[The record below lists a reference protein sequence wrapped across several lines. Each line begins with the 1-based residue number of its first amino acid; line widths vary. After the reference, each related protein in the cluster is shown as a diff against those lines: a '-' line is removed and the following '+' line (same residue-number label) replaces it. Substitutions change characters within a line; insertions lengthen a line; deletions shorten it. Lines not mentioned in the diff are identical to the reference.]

1 VTGHFSRLADEVLQR
16 SPWAQ
21 TGRCPRASWAGF
33 AELLGLAS
41 VAPGGGS
48 LFLVCIP
55 FLVQSFIRLNRGRRF
70 IPLLIAVISLINQGL
85 TPGDAAVIP
94 TALTNRRYAEGIKPG
109 CKNGSC
115 RKLELMRVIK
125 LFNILAITLFLGLS
139 AADCLAQTTPSGDV
153 VMVLPF
159 ENTSNRPE
167 YNWVGESFADSLAEL
182 LNKPGLLVVSSD
194 ERELAYQRL
203 RLPETV
209 IPSRATAIKLARES
223 KATMVVIGSYSITP
237 VQDESKPDKGKDD
250 KEKSPTEAL
259 VQMTARVIK
268 VNEGRMLGEVL
279 YGGWAT
285 QQFDFGGPLTTLQTI
300 HGRLAYQILYQR
312 DKALPYSQNQ
322 LVDEATKVPQ
332 RAFEAYVKAVLLSE
346 RDSRRIN
353 YLKNAL
359 RYYADALGGAIYPQA
374 AFELGRF
381 YMLDGKWKDATE
393 YFIKVQKKDPH
404 YVEAAFYAALGY
416 AKVGDFGHALAAI
429 VPLSSDVPLIGIYNN
444 AGAIAVQASREEKK
458 DGERARLLEQGT
470 SFLTRAA
477 ESSPD
482 DPLVHFNYALALF
495 LAGKYAE
502 AADQLKPVI
511 TADPRDGQA
520 YFLYA
525 KSLEKTGKTET
536 ANAADD
542 QARRFLQTYA
552 KWQTEWQKSQSV
564 NGVSL
569 RMRDVLNRDDV
580 ANLRRET
587 EIRENAGTGK
597 EDLLAK
603 ARDLYQAG
611 RDDEALPEL
620 HRVVMLEP
628 TNAEAY
634 LLSGRINQRRGD
646 QEAAIAALK
655 TAIFWDPKLIDA
667 HILLGR
673 IFLERGDRGEA
684 TKFAASA
691 MIIDS
696 NNQEAIA
703 LQRQVTMGK
712 N

>member
-1 VTGHFSRLADEVLQR
+1 MRT
-16 SPWAQ
+16 
-21 TGRCPRASWAGF
+21 T
-33 AELLGLAS
+33 
-41 VAPGGGS
+41 
-48 LFLVCIP
+48 
-55 FLVQSFIRLNRGRRF
+55 FIRLF
-70 IPLLIAVISLINQGL
+70 SGL
-85 TPGDAAVIP
+85 
-94 TALTNRRYAEGIKPG
+94 ALA
-109 CKNGSC
+109 
-115 RKLELMRVIK
+115 
-125 LFNILAITLFLGLS
+125 LFLTFYGGICLGQSPS
-139 AADCLAQTTPSGDV
+139 AADV
-153 VMVLPF
+153 VMILPF
-159 ENTSNRPE
+159 ENTSNHPE
-167 YNWVGESFADSLAEL
+167 YNWVGESFADSLADL
-182 LNKPGLLVVSSD
+182 LNKPGLQVVSSD
-194 ERELAYQRL
+194 ERELAYLRL

-209 IPSRATAIKLARES
+209 IPSRATAIKLAREA
-223 KATMVVIGSYSITP
+223 KASMIVIGTYSVTP
-237 VQDESKPDKGKDD
+237 AESQEKSDSSKPEKDK
-250 KEKSPTEAL
+250 SSAEAY
-259 VQMTARVIK
+259 VQLTARVIK
-268 VNEGRMLGEVL
+268 VNEGRTLGQMFE
-279 YGGWAT
+279 GGWAT
-285 QQFDFGGPLTTLQTI
+285 RQFDFGGPLTDLQKI

-312 DKALPYSQNQ
+312 DQALPFSQNQ
-322 LVDEATKVPQ
+322 LVQEATKVPQ
-332 RAFEAYVKAVLLSE
+332 RAFEPYVKGVLLGE
-346 RDSRRIN
+346 RDSRRAN

-359 RYYADALGGAIYPQA
+359 RLYADALGGAVYPQA

-381 YMLDGKWKDATE
+381 YMLEGKWKDATE
-393 YFIKVQKKDPH
+393 YFTKLQKKDPH
-404 YVEAAFYAALGY
+404 YAEAAFYAALGY
-416 AKVGDFGHALAAI
+416 AKLGDLGHALAAI

-444 AGAIAVQASREEKK
+444 AGAIALQASREEKK
-458 DGERARLLEQGT
+458 DTERARLLTQGA
-470 SFLTRAA
+470 SFLARAA
-477 ESSPD
+477 ESSTD

-495 LAGKYAE
+495 LSGKYAE
-502 AADQLKPVI
+502 AAEQLKPVI

-542 QARRFLQTYA
+542 QARRWLPTYA
-552 KWQTEWQKSQSV
+552 KSQTEWQKSETVS
-564 NGVSL
+564 GVSP

-580 ANLRRET
+580 ATLVKPGVNT
-587 EIRENAGTGK
+587 NDTGSGA

-646 QEAAIAALK
+646 AEAAIAALK

-684 TKFAASA
+684 TKYATSA
-691 MIIDS
+691 MTIDS

>member
-1 VTGHFSRLADEVLQR
+1 MM
-16 SPWAQ
+16 
-21 TGRCPRASWAGF
+21 
-33 AELLGLAS
+33 
-41 VAPGGGS
+41 
-48 LFLVCIP
+48 
-55 FLVQSFIRLNRGRRF
+55 RF
-70 IPLLIAVISLINQGL
+70 
-85 TPGDAAVIP
+85 
-94 TALTNRRYAEGIKPG
+94 
-109 CKNGSC
+109 
-115 RKLELMRVIK
+115 IK
-125 LFNILAITLFLGLS
+125 LFNIVAIGLLIS
-139 AADCLAQTTPSGDV
+139 LHATISFGQSTSGGDV

-209 IPSRATAIKLARES
+209 IPSRATAIKLAREA

-237 VQDESKPDKGKDD
+237 VQDESKPDNSKD
-250 KEKSPTEAL
+250 EKSSVEAL
-259 VQMTARVIK
+259 VQVTARVIK
-268 VNEGRMLGEVL
+268 VNEGRTLGEVL
-279 YGGWAT
+279 DGGWAT
-285 QQFDFGGPLTTLQTI
+285 RQFDFGGPLTTLQNI

-312 DKALPYSQNQ
+312 EKAFAFSQNQ
-322 LVDEATKVPQ
+322 LVQEATKVPQ
-332 RAFEAYVKAVLLSE
+332 RAFEAYVKGVLLSE
-346 RDSRRIN
+346 RHPKREN

-359 RYYADALGGAIYPQA
+359 HFYADANAGAVYPQA

-381 YMLDGKWKDATE
+381 YMAEGKWKDATE
-393 YFIKVQKKDPH
+393 YFSKLQKKDPH

-416 AKVGDFGHALAAI
+416 AKLGDLGHALAAI
-429 VPLSSDVPLIGIYNN
+429 VPLSTDVPLIGIYNN

-458 DGERARLLEQGT
+458 DDERARLLAQGS
-470 SFLTRAA
+470 SFLSRAA

-502 AADQLKPVI
+502 AAEQLKPVI

-525 KSLEKTGKTET
+525 KSLEKSGKTET

-542 QARRFLQTYA
+542 QARRYLQTYA

-564 NGVSL
+564 SGVSL

-580 ANLRRET
+580 SGLMRKNAIAANDQSS
-587 EIRENAGTGK
+587 GT

-634 LLSGRINQRRGD
+634 LLSGRINQRRGE

-684 TKFAASA
+684 TKYATSA
-691 MIIDS
+691 MTIDA

>member
-1 VTGHFSRLADEVLQR
+1 
-16 SPWAQ
+16 
-21 TGRCPRASWAGF
+21 
-33 AELLGLAS
+33 
-41 VAPGGGS
+41 
-48 LFLVCIP
+48 
-55 FLVQSFIRLNRGRRF
+55 
-70 IPLLIAVISLINQGL
+70 
-85 TPGDAAVIP
+85 
-94 TALTNRRYAEGIKPG
+94 
-109 CKNGSC
+109 
-115 RKLELMRVIK
+115 MRTTFTK
-125 LFNILAITLFLGLS
+125 LFNLLLIIGFCSLA
-139 AADCLAQTTPSGDV
+139 AVNVAAQTAAGGDV

-209 IPSRATAIKLARES
+209 IPSRATAIKLAREA
-223 KATMVVIGSYSITP
+223 KATMVVIGSYSITA
-237 VQDESKPDKGKDD
+237 VADETKPDSKKDD
-250 KEKSPTEAL
+250 KEKSPSEAL
-259 VQMTARVIK
+259 VQVTARVIK
-268 VNEGRMLGEVL
+268 VNEGRTLGEVL
-279 YGGWAT
+279 DGGWAT
-285 QQFDFGGPLTTLQTI
+285 RQFDFGGPLTTLQDI

-312 DKALPYSQNQ
+312 EKAFAFSQNQ
-322 LVDEATKVPQ
+322 LVQEATKVPQ
-332 RAFEAYVKAVLLSE
+332 RAFEAYVKGVLLSE
-346 RDSRRIN
+346 REPTRAN

-359 RYYADALGGAIYPQA
+359 RFYADANGGAVYPQA
-374 AFELGRF
+374 AFELGRY
-381 YMLDGKWKDATE
+381 YMMDGKWKDATE
-393 YFIKVQKKDPH
+393 YFIKLQKKDPH

-416 AKVGDFGHALAAI
+416 AKLGDLGHALAAI
-429 VPLSSDVPLIGIYNN
+429 VPLSSEVPLIGIYNN
-444 AGAIAVQASREEKK
+444 AGAIAVQAAREEKK
-458 DGERARLLEQGT
+458 EDERARLLAQGT
-470 SFLTRAA
+470 SFLSRAA

-495 LAGKYAE
+495 LSGKYAE
-502 AADQLKPVI
+502 AAEQLKPVI

-525 KSLEKTGKTET
+525 KALERTGKTET

-580 ANLRRET
+580 SGLLRKNAIAANSPSDT
-587 EIRENAGTGK
+587 

-603 ARDLYQAG
+603 ARDLYQEG
-611 RDDEALPEL
+611 RDEEALPEL

-684 TKFAASA
+684 VKYATSA
-691 MIIDS
+691 ITIDP

>member
-1 VTGHFSRLADEVLQR
+1 
-16 SPWAQ
+16 
-21 TGRCPRASWAGF
+21 
-33 AELLGLAS
+33 
-41 VAPGGGS
+41 
-48 LFLVCIP
+48 
-55 FLVQSFIRLNRGRRF
+55 
-70 IPLLIAVISLINQGL
+70 
-85 TPGDAAVIP
+85 
-94 TALTNRRYAEGIKPG
+94 
-109 CKNGSC
+109 
-115 RKLELMRVIK
+115 MRTTFMK
-125 LFNILAITLFLGLS
+125 LFNALAIALLLTLYAAICFGQS
-139 AADCLAQTTPSGDV
+139 ASGSDV

-209 IPSRATAIKLARES
+209 IPSRATAIKLAREA
-223 KATMVVIGSYSITP
+223 KASLIVIGTYSVTP
-237 VQDESKPDKGKDD
+237 AEDDNKSDNPKPEKDKSSAEAYVQ
-250 KEKSPTEAL
+250 L
-259 VQMTARVIK
+259 TARVIK
-268 VNEGRMLGEVL
+268 VNEGRTLGQMFD
-279 YGGWAT
+279 GGWAT
-285 QQFDFGGPLTTLQTI
+285 RQFDFGGPLTELQKI

-312 DKALPYSQNQ
+312 DPALPFSQNQ
-322 LVDEATKVPQ
+322 LVQEATKVPQ
-332 RAFEAYVKAVLLSE
+332 RAFEAYVKGVQLSE
-346 RDSRRIN
+346 RDSKRAN

-359 RYYADALGGAIYPQA
+359 RFYADANGGATYPQA

-381 YMLDGKWKDATE
+381 YMLEGKWKDATE
-393 YFIKVQKKDPH
+393 YFTKLQKKDPH
-404 YVEAAFYAALGY
+404 YAEAAFYAALGY
-416 AKVGDFGHALAAI
+416 TKLGDLGHALAAI

-444 AGAIAVQASREEKK
+444 AGAIALQASREEKK
-458 DGERARLLEQGT
+458 EDERARLLAQGT
-470 SFLTRAA
+470 SFLARAA
-477 ESSPD
+477 ESSTD

-495 LAGKYAE
+495 LAGKYTE
-502 AADQLKPVI
+502 AADHLKPVI
-511 TADPRDGQA
+511 SADPRDGQA

-525 KSLEKTGKTET
+525 KSLEKVGKTET

-542 QARRFLQTYA
+542 QARRWLPTYA
-552 KWQTEWQKSQSV
+552 KSQTEWQKSQTVS
-564 NGVSL
+564 GVSP

-580 ANLRRET
+580 ATLVKPG
-587 EIRENAGTGK
+587 INATDFGSGA

-684 TKFAASA
+684 TKYATSA
-691 MIIDS
+691 MTIDS

>member
-1 VTGHFSRLADEVLQR
+1 MRTTFIKLLNLLLIGTFVGFYSANAG
-16 SPWAQ
+16 AQ
-21 TGRCPRASWAGF
+21 T
-33 AELLGLAS
+33 
-41 VAPGGGS
+41 
-48 LFLVCIP
+48 
-55 FLVQSFIRLNRGRRF
+55 
-70 IPLLIAVISLINQGL
+70 
-85 TPGDAAVIP
+85 
-94 TALTNRRYAEGIKPG
+94 
-109 CKNGSC
+109 
-115 RKLELMRVIK
+115 
-125 LFNILAITLFLGLS
+125 
-139 AADCLAQTTPSGDV
+139 PSGGDV

-203 RLPETV
+203 RVPETV
-209 IPSRATAIKLARES
+209 IPSRATAIKLAREA
-223 KATMVVIGSYSITP
+223 KATMVVIGSYSITTVP
-237 VQDESKPDKGKDD
+237 DEGKADKNED
-250 KEKSPTEAL
+250 KEKSSSEAL
-259 VQMTARVIK
+259 VQVTARVIK
-268 VNEGRMLGEVL
+268 VNEGRTLGEVL
-279 YGGWAT
+279 DGGWAT
-285 QQFDFGGPLTTLQTI
+285 RQFDFGGPLTSLQDI

-312 DKALPYSQNQ
+312 EKAFAFSQNQ
-322 LVDEATKVPQ
+322 LVQEATKVPQ
-332 RAFEAYVKAVLLSE
+332 RAFEAYVKGVLLNE
-346 RDSRRIN
+346 RHPKREN

-359 RYYADALGGAIYPQA
+359 RFYADANGDAVYTQA
-374 AFELGRF
+374 AFELGRY
-381 YMLDGKWKDATE
+381 YMMAGKWKDATE
-393 YFIKVQKKDPH
+393 YFVKLQKKDPH

-416 AKVGDFGHALAAI
+416 AKLGDLGRALAAI
-429 VPLSSDVPLIGIYNN
+429 VPLSSDVPLIGVYNN
-444 AGAIAVQASREEKK
+444 AGAIAVQAAREEKK
-458 DGERARLLEQGT
+458 DDERARLLAQGT
-470 SFLTRAA
+470 SFLSRAA

-482 DPLVHFNYALALF
+482 DPLVHFNYAIALF
-495 LAGKYAE
+495 LSGKYAE
-502 AADQLKPVI
+502 AAEQLKPVI

-525 KSLEKTGKTET
+525 KALERTGKTET

-564 NGVSL
+564 SNASL

-580 ANLRRET
+580 SGLLRKNAMEANNPASAT
-587 EIRENAGTGK
+587 

-611 RDDEALPEL
+611 RDEEALPEL

-655 TAIFWDPKLIDA
+655 TAIFWDSKLIDA
-667 HILLGR
+667 HIMLGR

-684 TKFAASA
+684 TKYATSA
-691 MIIDS
+691 MTIDP

>member
-1 VTGHFSRLADEVLQR
+1 MRT
-16 SPWAQ
+16 
-21 TGRCPRASWAGF
+21 T
-33 AELLGLAS
+33 
-41 VAPGGGS
+41 
-48 LFLVCIP
+48 
-55 FLVQSFIRLNRGRRF
+55 FIRLFNG
-70 IPLLIAVISLINQGL
+70 LAIAVLL
-85 TPGDAAVIP
+85 TLY
-94 TALTNRRYAEGIKPG
+94 TANCLGQSAS
-109 CKNGSC
+109 GS
-115 RKLELMRVIK
+115 
-125 LFNILAITLFLGLS
+125 
-139 AADCLAQTTPSGDV
+139 DV

-194 ERELAYQRL
+194 EREIAYQRL

-209 IPSRATAIKLARES
+209 IPSRATAIKLAREA
-223 KATMVVIGSYSITP
+223 KASLIVIGTYSVIP
-237 VQDESKPDKGKDD
+237 AEGEGNPDKSKPEKDK
-250 KEKSPTEAL
+250 SSAEAY
-259 VQMTARVIK
+259 VQLTARVIK
-268 VNEGRMLGEVL
+268 VNEGRTLGQMLD
-279 YGGWAT
+279 GGWAT
-285 QQFDFGGPLTTLQTI
+285 RQFDFGGPLTDLQKI

-312 DKALPYSQNQ
+312 DPALPFSQNQ
-322 LVDEATKVPQ
+322 LVQEATKVPQ
-332 RAFEAYVKAVLLSE
+332 GAFEPYVKGVLLGE
-346 RDSRRIN
+346 RDSRRAN

-359 RYYADALGGAIYPQA
+359 RIYADANGGAIYPQA

-381 YMLDGKWKDATE
+381 YMLEGKWKDATE
-393 YFIKVQKKDPH
+393 YFTKLQKKDPH
-404 YVEAAFYAALGY
+404 YAEAAFYAALGY
-416 AKVGDFGHALAAI
+416 TKLGDLGHALAAI
-429 VPLSSDVPLIGIYNN
+429 VPLSSDVRLIGIYNN

-458 DGERARLLEQGT
+458 DDERARLLAQGT
-470 SFLTRAA
+470 SFLARAA
-477 ESSPD
+477 ESSTD

-495 LAGKYAE
+495 LSGKYAE
-502 AADQLKPVI
+502 AADHLKPVI

-525 KSLEKTGKTET
+525 KSLEKVGKTET

-542 QARRFLQTYA
+542 QARRWLPTYA
-552 KWQTEWQKSQSV
+552 KSQTEWQKSQTV
-564 NGVSL
+564 NAVSP

-580 ANLRRET
+580 ATMVRPGVDTN
-587 EIRENAGTGK
+587 NAGSGT

-684 TKFAASA
+684 TKYATSA
-691 MIIDS
+691 MTIDA

>member
-1 VTGHFSRLADEVLQR
+1 
-16 SPWAQ
+16 
-21 TGRCPRASWAGF
+21 
-33 AELLGLAS
+33 
-41 VAPGGGS
+41 
-48 LFLVCIP
+48 
-55 FLVQSFIRLNRGRRF
+55 
-70 IPLLIAVISLINQGL
+70 
-85 TPGDAAVIP
+85 
-94 TALTNRRYAEGIKPG
+94 
-109 CKNGSC
+109 
-115 RKLELMRVIK
+115 MRTTLIK
-125 LFNILAITLFLGLS
+125 LFNALAITLLLTLS
-139 AADCLAQTTPSGDV
+139 AAICFGQGASGTDV
-153 VMVLPF
+153 VMVLSF
-159 ENTSNRPE
+159 ENTSNHPE

-194 ERELAYQRL
+194 EREIAYQRL

-209 IPSRATAIKLARES
+209 IPSRATAIKLAREA
-223 KATMVVIGSYSITP
+223 KASLIVIGTYSVTP
-237 VQDESKPDKGKDD
+237 AQDYGKSDNANPEKDTSSAEAYVQ
-250 KEKSPTEAL
+250 L
-259 VQMTARVIK
+259 TARVIK
-268 VNEGRMLGEVL
+268 VNEGRTLGQMFD
-279 YGGWAT
+279 GGWAT
-285 QQFDFGGPLTTLQTI
+285 RQFDFGGPLTELQKI

-312 DKALPYSQNQ
+312 DPALPFSQNQ
-322 LVDEATKVPQ
+322 LVQEATKVPQ
-332 RAFEAYVKAVLLSE
+332 RAFEAYVKGVQLSE
-346 RDSRRIN
+346 RDSKRAN

-359 RYYADALGGAIYPQA
+359 RFYADANGGATYPQA

-381 YMLDGKWKDATE
+381 HMLEGRWKDATE
-393 YFIKVQKKDPH
+393 FFTKLQKKDPH
-404 YVEAAFYAALGY
+404 YAEAAFYAALGY
-416 AKVGDFGHALAAI
+416 TKLGDLGHALAAI

-444 AGAIAVQASREEKK
+444 AGAIALQASREEKK
-458 DGERARLLEQGT
+458 EDERGRLLAQGT
-470 SFLTRAA
+470 SFLARAA
-477 ESSPD
+477 ESSTD

-495 LAGKYAE
+495 LSGKYTE
-502 AADQLKPVI
+502 ASDHLKPVI
-511 TADPRDGQA
+511 SADPRDGQA

-525 KSLEKTGKTET
+525 KSLEKVGKTET

-542 QARRFLQTYA
+542 QARRWLPTYA
-552 KWQTEWQKSQSV
+552 KSQTEWQKSQTV
-564 NGVSL
+564 NNIAP

-580 ANLRRET
+580 ATLVKP
-587 EIRENAGTGK
+587 GTNTTDFGSAA

-691 MIIDS
+691 MTIDS

-703 LQRQVTMGK
+703 LQRQVTMGR